1 MNYMGVEMPSRFTE
15 FGGMIISG
23 LVNGI
28 TNAMG
33 AVKTAITNAGSNT
46 VDWFKEKL
54 GIHSPSRVFA
64 ELGGFTMAG
73 LAQGVAEGQSGPLEA
88 VKAVGDLMTQAGT
101 VTMSAITNAGAAL
114 NPAASAPGA
123 KAESGGMLDSI
134 IGMGKRLAQVGAIA
148 VGMGGAQGAIA
159 VDNRP
164 PIGAA
169 AAPAAMQMA
178 PDQIVINI
186 HPAPGMDAA
195 AIARAVSAE
204 LDKRQHAKQAKGR
217 SALFDQE

>member
-1 MNYMGVEMPSRFTE
+1 
-15 FGGMIISG
+15 
-23 LVNGI
+23 
-28 TNAMG
+28 
-33 AVKTAITNAGSNT
+33 
-46 VDWFKEKL
+46 
-54 GIHSPSRVFA
+54 
-64 ELGGFTMAG
+64 
-73 LAQGVAEGQSGPLEA
+73 
-88 VKAVGDLMTQAGT
+88 
-101 VTMSAITNAGAAL
+101 MSAITNAGAAL
-114 NPAASAPGA
+114 NPTASGSGA
-123 KAESGGMLDSI
+123 KTESGGMLDSI
-134 IGMGKRLAQVGAIA
+134 MGMGKRLAQVGAIA